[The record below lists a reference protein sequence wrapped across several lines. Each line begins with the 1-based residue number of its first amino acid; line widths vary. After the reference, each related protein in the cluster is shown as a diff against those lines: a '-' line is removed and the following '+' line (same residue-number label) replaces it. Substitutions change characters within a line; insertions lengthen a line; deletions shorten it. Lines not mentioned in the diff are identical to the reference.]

1 MAENNPQADTDLFKP
16 EQVPAPGRRLV
27 AGVVKH
33 VMFRNPD
40 NGYHV
45 LRVKIEGEHEAVTVV
60 GHAGSIGPGER
71 LRAEGDWTTHKSYGK
86 QFSADVLTVI
96 PPSSLDEIEAYL
108 ASGMIK
114 GVGKSMAKKLV
125 NRFGEQV
132 FEVIEHQ
139 PERLT
144 DIPGLGK
151 SLAKR
156 ITEAW
161 VEVRAVK
168 DIMLFLQSKGLS
180 RLRADRIFQAYGT
193 GAIDTVTRNPYKL
206 ARDIRGIGFVAAD
219 ELAERIGIP
228 KDSPFRLAA
237 ALRYML
243 EEAMMQGHVGLPRDW
258 LIQRTA
264 DLLQLPTS
272 EALAPV
278 LDGELEAGQLVL
290 DKVGDVVCVFLPL
303 LHEAEDDIAGA
314 LIDRAWQT
322 PGWIIKDIETAVD
335 KAEASLDIELAEEQ
349 REALRLAFK
358 SRLLVITGGPGTG
371 KTTLVKA
378 ILKGLERTG
387 IDIMLAAPTGRAA
400 RRLGESAEREAK
412 TLHRLLEAEPGKGF
426 RRDSERPLTGDLLIV
441 DEVSMVDIP
450 LMQAVCNALPEGA
463 ALFLVGD
470 VDQLPS
476 IGPGQVLS
484 DLISSGQLPV
494 IRLEKIFRQAAESGI
509 IRNAHRIN
517 KGEMPDLARASTDAD
532 LVDFYAIKAGTP
544 ERGASM
550 LIELVSKRIP
560 ARFKVDPVND
570 IQILCPTNRSALG
583 TQDLNKALQTVLNPD
598 APDRVNHGGLTY
610 ATGDKVMQIEN
621 DYEREVY
628 NGDIGRITLIDRK
641 ESEVTVSIDGREVLY
656 AFSELDRLVPAY
668 AITVHKAQG
677 SEYPVV
683 ILPLAR
689 QQGRMLRR
697 NLVYTAITRAKRLV
711 ILVVEPGALELAIEQ
726 RPEAQRWSR
735 LRDLLSS

>member
-1 MAENNPQADTDLFKP
+1 MVETAPQSDTEPFKL
-16 EQVPAPGRRLV
+16 EQVDAPGRTLV
-27 AGVVKH
+27 AGVVEH
-33 VMFRNPD
+33 VVFHNPD

-45 LRVKIEGEHEAVTVV
+45 IRVKADGLQDAATVV
-60 GHAGSIGPGER
+60 GHASSITPGER
-71 LRAEGDWTTHKSYGK
+71 VRAEGVWETHRSYGK
-86 QFSADVLTVI
+86 QFSASTLTII

-125 NRFGEQV
+125 NRFGDQV

-151 SLAKR
+151 ALAKR

-161 VEVRAVK
+161 EEQRGVR

-180 RLRADRIFQAYGT
+180 RLRADRIFEAYGSS
-193 GAIDTVTRNPYKL
+193 AIDTVSTNPYRL
-206 ARDIRGIGFVAAD
+206 AKDIRGIGFAAAD

-228 KDSPFRLAA
+228 KDSAFRLAA
-237 ALRYML
+237 ALRHVL

-258 LIQRTA
+258 LIERTA
-264 DLLQLPTS
+264 DLLKVSS
-272 EALAPV
+272 EALDPV
-278 LDGELEAGQLVL
+278 LNHEIEGKHLIVDP
-290 DKVGDVVCVFLPL
+290 VGDTLCVFLPL
-303 LHEAEDDIAGA
+303 MHEAEDDISRA
-314 LIDRAWQT
+314 LVERAWQT
-322 PGWIIKDIETAVD
+322 PPWHIRDIESAVTS
-335 KAEASLDIELAEEQ
+335 AESSLGLELAEEQ
-349 REALRLAFK
+349 REAVRLAFK

-387 IDIMLAAPTGRAA
+387 IEIMLAAPTGRAA

-412 TLHRLLEAEPGKGF
+412 TLHRLLEAEPGRGF
-426 RRDSERPLTGDLLIV
+426 RRDVDRPLVGDLLIV
-441 DEVSMVDIP
+441 DEMSMVDIP
-450 LMQAVCNALPEGA
+450 LMQALCHALPGEA

-476 IGPGQVLS
+476 IGPGQILS
-484 DLISSGQLPV
+484 DLIESGQLPV
-494 IRLEKIFRQAAESGI
+494 IRLEKIFRQAAESKI
-509 IRNAHRIN
+509 IQNAHRIN
-517 KGEMPDLARASTDAD
+517 KGEMPDLERPKSDAD
-532 LVDFYAIKAGTP
+532 LVDFYAIKATTP
-544 ERGASM
+544 ERGAET
-550 LIELVSKRIP
+550 LIELISKRIP
-560 ARFKVDPVND
+560 SRFGVDPVSD
-570 IQILCPTNRSALG
+570 IQVLCPTNRGPLG
-583 TQDLNKALQTVLNPD
+583 TRDLNKSLQAVLNPN
-598 APDRVNHGGLTY
+598 APDRVDHGGIAY

-628 NGDIGRITLIDRK
+628 NGDIGRITLIDRAQ
-641 ESEVTVSIDGREVLY
+641 SQVTVAIDGRDVIY
-656 AFSELDRLVPAY
+656 AFSELDRLLPAY

-677 SEYPVV
+677 SEYPAIV
-683 ILPLAR
+683 LPLAR

-697 NLVYTAITRAKRLV
+697 NLVYTAITRAKNLV
-711 ILVVEPGALELAIEQ
+711 ILLVEPGALELAIEQ
-726 RPEAQRWSR
+726 RPEVRRWSR

>member
-1 MAENNPQADTDLFKP
+1 MVYRSAES
-16 EQVPAPGRRLV
+16 
-27 AGVVKH
+27 
-33 VMFRNPD
+33 
-40 NGYHV
+40 GYHV
-45 LRVKIEGEHEAVTVV
+45 LRVKVEGEREAVTVV
-60 GHAGSIGPGER
+60 GHCNSVTPGER
-71 LRAEGDWTTHKSYGK
+71 IRAEGSWTTNPSYGR
-86 QFSADVLTVI
+86 QFSATSLTII

-139 PERLT
+139 PDKLT
-144 DIPGLGK
+144 SIPGLGK
-151 SLAKR
+151 ALAKK

-161 VEVRAVK
+161 EAQRGVR

-180 RLRADRIFQAYGT
+180 RLRADRIFEAYGT
-193 GAIDTVTRNPYKL
+193 AAIDTVSTNPYKL
-206 ARDIRGIGFVAAD
+206 AKDIRGIGFASAD

-237 ALRYML
+237 ALRHML

-258 LIQRTA
+258 LIERTA
-264 DLLQLPTS
+264 DLLKISGETLD
-272 EALAPV
+272 PV
-278 LDGELEAGQLVL
+278 LDGEIVGHQLLL
-290 DKVGDVVCVFLPL
+290 DKVGDTPCVFLPVM
-303 LHEAEDDIAGA
+303 HEAEDDIAGA
-314 LIDRAWQT
+314 LISRAWQA
-322 PGWIIKDIETAVD
+322 PGWVIKNIEEAVE
-335 KAEASLDIELAEEQ
+335 KSERTLDIELAEEQ

-387 IDIMLAAPTGRAA
+387 IDILLAAPTGRAA

-426 RRDSERPLTGDLLIV
+426 RRDVERPLTGDLLIV
-441 DEVSMVDIP
+441 DEMSMVDIP
-450 LMQAVCNALPEGA
+450 LMQALCNAMPEGA

-476 IGPGQVLS
+476 IGPGQVLL

-494 IRLEKIFRQAAESGI
+494 IRLEKIFRQAAESKI
-509 IRNAHRIN
+509 IQNAHRIN
-517 KGEMPDLARASTDAD
+517 KGDMPDLARSDAD

-544 ERGASM
+544 AQGSGT

-560 ARFKVDPVND
+560 ERFKVDPVND
-570 IQILCPTNRSALG
+570 IQVLCPTNRGPLG
-583 TQDLNKALQTVLNPD
+583 TRDLNKSLQAVLNPH
-598 APDRVNHGGLTY
+598 ASDRVDHSGIAY

-628 NGDIGRITLIDRK
+628 NGDIGRIVLIDRK
-641 ESEVTVSIDGREVLY
+641 QNQVTVSIDGREVVY
-656 AFSELDRLVPAY
+656 AFTELDRLLPAY

-683 ILPLAR
+683 VLPLAR

-711 ILVVEPGALELAIEQ
+711 ILLVEPGALELAIEQ
-726 RPEAQRWSR
+726 RPEIPRWSR
-735 LRDLLSS
+735 LRDLLST